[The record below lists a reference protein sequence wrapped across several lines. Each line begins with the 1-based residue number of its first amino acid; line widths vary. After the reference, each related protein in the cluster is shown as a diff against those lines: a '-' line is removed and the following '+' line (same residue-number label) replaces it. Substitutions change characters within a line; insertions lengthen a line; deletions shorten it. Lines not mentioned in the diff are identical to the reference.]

1 MIVLGISGGP
11 HVHPD
16 EAAGVPYA
24 DGYWHD
30 AAACVV
36 VDGRLVSAPAEERH
50 TRVKHTSLFPTH
62 AVRAALADA
71 EATARDVDAV
81 AVYFTEAYWRRYL
94 ALVRHHLPDHPA
106 GEPRDLLQAAL
117 ARAGGEDL
125 AHAPLEFV
133 DHHLAHG
140 FAALHRA
147 GRAADDCLLVT
158 LDGAGDAES
167 GRVVR
172 VRPGGRLRTVWTVPL
187 GQSLGGMYLHVTRHL
202 GLGQFDEYKVM
213 GLAALGDPGAL
224 RDRLAMVSVDG
235 PEWYAIRWSFTQRLE
250 RLLPARRREDP
261 VRDVHADVAA
271 CVQDALERAVLKVVR
286 HAHDLA
292 PADVLCLSGGVAH
305 NAALNGRLQR
315 EAPVDRVLVP
325 FAADDSGCAL
335 GAALARAH
343 ARAPGPRRDAALRS
357 PAAAPVTPYL
367 GTAVPADAE
376 GVVLALKPWADHVEL
391 TSFDDPHPL
400 VDAVAH
406 ALADG
411 AFVGV
416 ARGRAEF
423 GPRALGNRSILAPP
437 APADVRDRLNAV
449 VKEREAFRPFAPV
462 VGVEDAEEYFE
473 LAGPATDHAFMS
485 YAVPVRPHRRDALA
499 AVTHVDGTA
508 RVQVVTAEQNPFLRS
523 LLRAFGRLHGVPGPG
538 ASWSSTTSTTAW
550 RRRAS
555 SPTRRR

>member
-36 VDGRLVSAPAEERH
+36 VDGRLVSAHAEERH

-343 ARAPGPRRDAALRS
+343 ARARAAPRRR
-357 PAAAPVTPYL
+357 PA
-367 GTAVPADAE
+367 
-376 GVVLALKPWADHVEL
+376 
-391 TSFDDPHPL
+391 
-400 VDAVAH
+400 
-406 ALADG
+406 
-411 AFVGV
+411 V
-416 ARGRAEF
+416 ARGGARHALP
-423 GPRALGNRSILAPP
+423 GHGRPRRRRRGRPRAQALGRPRRAHVLRRP
-437 APADVRDRLNAV
+437 APA
-449 VKEREAFRPFAPV
+449 
-462 VGVEDAEEYFE
+462 
-473 LAGPATDHAFMS
+473 
-485 YAVPVRPHRRDALA
+485 RR
-499 AVTHVDGTA
+499 
-508 RVQVVTAEQNPFLRS
+508 
-523 LLRAFGRLHGVPGPG
+523 
-538 ASWSSTTSTTAW
+538 
-550 RRRAS
+550 RRRARARGRRVRGRRARPRRVRS
-555 SPTRRR
+555 ASPGQPQHPRPARPRRRPRPAQRRRQGARGVPPVRTRRRRRGRRGVL